1 MRAGSYRVGVTAAIL
16 VLSLFVAGQALG
28 ATITNYTP
36 AADLIPEVA
45 NACVGT
51 SITINGSGFVND
63 GGPVSVA
70 FNGAPAVNVTIGSDA
85 VIYAKMPG
93 NATPGNI
100 TVTTAKG
107 TATSPL
113 PYTVFPCAASSGP
126 TILPTTTTASTGGSS
141 AAKASVK
148 SFAPTKGKAGAKILI
163 AGTNFTGATAVKIG
177 GAAARFTVVSATKIA
192 ATVPLKAKSGKV
204 SVTTPAGTAT
214 SSTSF
219 TRL

>member
-1 MRAGSYRVGVTAAIL
+1 MRAVSYRVGVTAAIL
-16 VLSLFVAGQALG
+16 VLSLFVAGQAL
-28 ATITNYTP
+28 AVTITLVTP
-36 AADLIPEVA
+36 ATDFIPEVA

-51 SITINGSGFVND
+51 SVTITGSGFVND

-70 FNGAPAVNVTIGSDA
+70 FNGTPAINVTIGSDA

-113 PYTVFPCAASSGP
+113 AYSVFPCAASSGA
-126 TILPTTTTASTGGSS
+126 TLLPTTTTPAKP
-141 AAKASVK
+141 KASV
-148 SFAPTKGKAGAKILI
+148 SGFAPTKGKAGAKIVI
-163 AGTNFTGATAVKIG
+163 TGTNLTGATSVKIG
-177 GAAARFTVVSATKIA
+177 GAAAIFKINSSTKIT

-204 SVTTPAGTAT
+204 SVTTPYGTAT

-219 TRL
+219 TRV

>member
-1 MRAGSYRVGVTAAIL
+1 MRAGWYRVAVTAAIL
-16 VLSLFVAGQALG
+16 VLSLFVAGQAL
-28 ATITNYTP
+28 AVTITNYTP

-70 FNGAPAVNVTIGSDA
+70 FNGVPAVNVTIGSDA

-107 TATSPL
+107 TATSPI
-113 PYTVFPCAASSGP
+113 PYTVYPCAASAGP
-126 TILPTTTTASTGGSS
+126 TLMQTTTTATTG
-141 AAKASVK
+141 ATAKASVK

-177 GAAARFTVVSATKIA
+177 GAAARFNVVSATKIT
-192 ATVPLKAKSGKV
+192 ATVPLRAKSGKV

-214 SSTSF
+214 SSSSF
-219 TRL
+219 TRV

>member
-1 MRAGSYRVGVTAAIL
+1 MRAGWYRLGVGAAIL
-16 VLSLFVAGQALG
+16 ALPLFVAGQAL
-28 ATITNYTP
+28 AVSITSVTP
-36 AADLIPEVA
+36 TTDYIPEVA

-51 SITINGSGFVND
+51 SITINGSGFVSD
-63 GGPVSVA
+63 GGTVSVS
-70 FNGAPAVNVTIGSDA
+70 FNGAPAVNVTIGSDS

-107 TATSPL
+107 TATSPNA
-113 PYTVFPCAASSGP
+113 YTVYPCAATAGP
-126 TILPTTTTASTGGSS
+126 TLLPTSTTATGSS
-141 AAKASVK
+141 SPPKPSVA
-148 SFAPTKGKAGAKILI
+148 SFAPAKGRAGAKILI
-163 AGTNFTGATAVKIG
+163 TGSNFTGATAVKIG
-177 GAAARFTVVSATKIA
+177 GAAAIFKIVSATKIT
-192 ATVPLKAKSGKV
+192 ATVPLRAKSGKV